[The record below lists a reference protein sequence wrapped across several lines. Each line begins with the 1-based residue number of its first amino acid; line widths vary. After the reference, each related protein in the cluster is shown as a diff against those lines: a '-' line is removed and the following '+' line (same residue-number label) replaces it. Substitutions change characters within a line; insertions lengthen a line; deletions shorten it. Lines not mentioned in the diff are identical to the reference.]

1 MSYTKTYVVSGIVN
15 NKQYVTLLTT
25 GNSRSAVKKFLIH
38 VAPDLISISPNI
50 EKEVENN
57 ELKLKIYK
65 VGDDVKVN
73 VMKINPSPDFM
84 YISIENLEDSIL

>member
-1 MSYTKTYVVSGIVN
+1 MSYTHTYIVSGIVN

-25 GNSRSAVKKFLIH
+25 GNSLSAVKKFLIH
-38 VAPDLISISPNI
+38 VAPDLIATSPKI
-50 EKEVENN
+50 EKETEND

-65 VGDDVKVN
+65 VGDDVKIN

-84 YISIENLEDSIL
+84 YISVENLDDSES

>member
-38 VAPDLISISPNI
+38 VAPDLIASSPKI
-50 EKEVENN
+50 EKETEND
-57 ELKLKIYK
+57 ELKFKIYK
-65 VGDDVKVN
+65 VGDDVKIN

-84 YISIENLEDSIL
+84 YISVENLEDSET

>member
-38 VAPDLISISPNI
+38 VAPDLIASSPNI
-50 EKEVENN
+50 EKEIENN

-84 YISIENLEDSIL
+84 YISVENLDDSES